1 MNQKLYSSKLLHA
14 FSLYKFT
21 SWFSSSA
28 NQVLYRLKMFGTKFF
43 TKFDFLIRGSIEKQK
58 QLIYFIYFEGFSM
71 VSGTS
76 GTHFFVHVT
85 FNEPLTLLIIADRS
99 NNINKSYDLI
109 QNSSGIYCS
118 FEGIWGNTFRNQQ
131 PFKTYWRNYWKCVK
145 SPITFL
151 KNCYPLK
158 KVKNSLLKCWN
169 WTFQDPA
176 KINTAVAFT

>member
-1 MNQKLYSSKLLHA
+1 
-14 FSLYKFT
+14 
-21 SWFSSSA
+21 
-28 NQVLYRLKMFGTKFF
+28 MFGTKFF

-118 FEGIWGNTFRNQQ
+118 FEGI
-131 PFKTYWRNYWKCVK
+131 
-145 SPITFL
+145 
-151 KNCYPLK
+151 
-158 KVKNSLLKCWN
+158 
-169 WTFQDPA
+169 
-176 KINTAVAFT
+176 